1 MEDLKRLTAPN
12 YLASRSANSRC
23 RVHGFA
29 PRRAKDCLL
38 YFSALKKQM
47 ISLPSQTTFSGLEQ
61 FLHDIRQSPSQ
72 DLRLP
77 VQIRRGGAFSFSA
90 VAIQAIATWARL
102 HEGVRRLAVASQF
115 ADDEVTRAR
124 LAGTLFA
131 MSGLY
136 FAEEV
141 IAGKKVLSRSAA
153 LEAVAPRVFAMQD
166 YQYRDTLRGQSVALC
181 CFERAKLEFIQS
193 LYAVPRRGTPDTTTI
208 RSASDFKQI
217 LSRMLDACSS
227 GASKMLSGVQIEVLA
242 QLVHQLFKNAD
253 VHTVSDADGR
263 LYENGIRG
271 VQVREVAINDED
283 AFSEF
288 VSGDRALHAYLTKLG
303 RRKLVREMGEHGK
316 KSKLTSWQA
325 SSFVEISV
333 FDTGPGLGLRWL
345 AAREGITRYSEVDE
359 DRELEAVKACFQ
371 LHASTHSMAM
381 KGDGLPIA
389 LRAMK
394 DLRAFMFLRTG
405 RLALFQ
411 DFSSGTHSEFAPKH
425 RYGSRRLSEVVGATY
440 SICFP
445 LSK

>member
-1 MEDLKRLTAPN
+1 
-12 YLASRSANSRC
+12 
-23 RVHGFA
+23 
-29 PRRAKDCLL
+29 
-38 YFSALKKQM
+38 M
-47 ISLPSQTTFSGLEQ
+47 ISLPSQTNFSGLEQ
-61 FLHDIRQSPSQ
+61 FLHDIRQSPGQ

-77 VQIRRGGAFSFSA
+77 VQVRRGGAFSFSA

-102 HEGVRRLAVASQF
+102 HEGVRRLAVAAQF
-115 ADDEVTRAR
+115 AEDESTRAR

-141 IAGKKVLSRSAA
+141 IAGKKTISRSEA

-193 LYAVPRRGTPDTTTI
+193 LYAVQRRGTPDTTTI

-217 LSRMLDACSS
+217 LSRMLDACTS
-227 GASKMLSGVQIEVLA
+227 GASKFLSDMQSEVLA
-242 QLVHQLFKNAD
+242 QLVHQLFKNSD
-253 VHTVSDADGR
+253 VHTVTDVDGK
-263 LYENGIRG
+263 LYESGMRGI
-271 VQVREVAINDED
+271 QVREVVIGDEI

-288 VSGDRALHAYLTKLG
+288 VAGDRALHAYLTKLG
-303 RRKLVREMGEHGK
+303 RRKLFREMGAHGNE
-316 KSKLTSWQA
+316 SKLAEWQS
-325 SSFVEISV
+325 SSFVEITV
-333 FDTGPGLGLRWL
+333 FDTGPGLALRWL
-345 AAREGITRYSEVDE
+345 SGHEGINKYSQIDE
-359 DRELEAVKACFQ
+359 ERELEAVKACFQ

-394 DLRAFMFLRTG
+394 ELRAFMFLRTG

-411 DFSSGTHSEFAPKH
+411 DFSSGSHSEFSPKH